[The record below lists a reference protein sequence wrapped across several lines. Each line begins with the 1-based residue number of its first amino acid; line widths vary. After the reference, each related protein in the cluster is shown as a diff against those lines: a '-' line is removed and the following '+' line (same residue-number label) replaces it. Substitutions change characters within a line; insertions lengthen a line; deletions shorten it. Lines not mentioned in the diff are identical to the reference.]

1 MTEKV
6 KKQSYFMNRMEKG
19 AGGISAAILV
29 SLGIGLLLK
38 SVGGLFH
45 IDLLVM
51 IGTIATYLMTPALG
65 GAIAVSLGANG
76 LTIVSSMISAA
87 IGGNAITQA
96 GDSFN
101 IVTGEPIGAI
111 LAAIIATFVGKKV
124 TGKTFLDLMA
134 VPLSSVLAGSIAGFY
149 LSKIISPTLIT
160 ISKFI
165 TSTVGN
171 QPLVTSV
178 VIAIVFAVL
187 VMTPASSAALAVA
200 LQLDP
205 HASSAALVGISAQ
218 FVGYTAMSFKEN
230 DLGGF
235 LAQSI
240 CTPKVQFPN
249 IVKNPSVTI
258 APLIAAAV
266 AGPVAVLVFDMKLP
280 YEIAG
285 LGLCAL
291 IAPIQIL
298 NAQGLGV
305 LMQFIIAGIIVPLIV
320 TLLVHYL
327 VMKPKRFVK
336 TGDLHLEVN

>member
-1 MTEKV
+1 MVSTASEK
-6 KKQSYFMNRMEKG
+6 SYWMDRMEKG

-29 SLGIGLLLK
+29 SLGVGLLLK
-38 SVGGLFH
+38 SVGGLLH

-76 LTIVSSMISAA
+76 LTIVASMISAA
-87 IGGNAITQA
+87 VGGNAITKV
-96 GDSFN
+96 GDTFS

-111 LAAIIATFVGKKV
+111 VSAIIATFVGKKV

-134 VPLSSVLAGSIAGFY
+134 VPVSSVLAGSIAGFY
-149 LSKIISPTLIT
+149 LSKVISPTLVA

-171 QPLVTSV
+171 QPLLASI

-218 FVGYTAMSFKEN
+218 FVGYTAMSFREN

-249 IVKNPSVTI
+249 IVKNPRVTI

-266 AGPVAVLVFDMKLP
+266 AGPVAVLIFNMKLP
-280 YEIAG
+280 FEIAG

-298 NAQGLGV
+298 NAQGVGV
-305 LMQFIIAGIIVPLIV
+305 LLQFIVAGVVVPLVV

-327 VMKPKRFVK
+327 VMRPRQWVK
-336 TGDLHLEVN
+336 HGDLHLEVN

>member
-1 MTEKV
+1 MTETV
-6 KKQSYFMNRMEKG
+6 KQKSYFMDRMEKG

-38 SVGGLFH
+38 SVGGLLH
-45 IDLLVM
+45 IDLLIT
-51 IGTIATYLMTPALG
+51 IGTIATFLMTPALG
-65 GAIAVSLGANG
+65 GAIAVSLGANS
-76 LTIVSSMISAA
+76 LTIVASMISAA
-87 IGGNAITQA
+87 VGGNAITQA

-134 VPLSSVLAGSIAGFY
+134 VPLSSLLVGSVAGYY
-149 LSKIISPTLIT
+149 LSKVISPTLIA

-165 TSTVGN
+165 TSTVGH
-171 QPLVTSV
+171 QPLVASV
-178 VIAIVFAVL
+178 VIAVIFAVL

-205 HASSAALVGISAQ
+205 HAASAALVGISAQ

-249 IVKNPSVTI
+249 IVKNPLITI
-258 APLIAAAV
+258 APIVAAAV
-266 AGPVAVLVFDMKLP
+266 AGPVAVLIFNMQIP

-298 NAQGLGV
+298 NAQGVGV
-305 LMQFIIAGIIVPLIV
+305 LMQFIIAGVIVPLVV
-320 TLLVHYL
+320 TLLVHYF
-327 VMKPKRFVK
+327 VMKPKQFVK
-336 TGDLHLEVN
+336 PGDLHLEVN